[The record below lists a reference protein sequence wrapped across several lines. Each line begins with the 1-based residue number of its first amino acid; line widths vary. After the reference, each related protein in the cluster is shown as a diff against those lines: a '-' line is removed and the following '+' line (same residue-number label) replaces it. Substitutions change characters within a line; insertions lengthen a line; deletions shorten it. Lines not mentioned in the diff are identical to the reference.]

1 MTAKEI
7 RETNHIRWKDPWAW
21 MERMRGKRWEAL
33 LRDEK
38 RRHQTLLEQPAVA
51 SVAPRM
57 KQELTDAHQYLYLSG
72 CTVGGGL
79 VDIVMTPE
87 PQFYWK
93 RSWHKRYKKAYD
105 LDVDQEHV
113 WYVTGTDTPYVQ
125 EIICEDHSGK
135 RKWSKHDV
143 ASEVAVVNNQCY
155 YIRSE
160 EKESTSR
167 LYTCDART
175 GRQERILYEEK
186 RQERSLELVKAAD
199 HTLYLVSED
208 PSQGQTFLIQTHD
221 HPRVRPVFQG
231 TQFQMPLGKG
241 TALVR
246 HSIDSP
252 WVAEGHP
259 LSDWK
264 LPPPHEEIGWANA
277 VTGHVVTIHEGSET
291 LWFCA
296 PFTAPKPLLRL
307 KAGSFFYHVWEAWE
321 NTPHQHV
328 MVQSPFQTP
337 CILRALHEKVV
348 RVPSTWP
355 IQRPVRFP
363 ALEVHKSH
371 TLSADGTPVSYV
383 TVYQKGTTPKAQVVY
398 VYGAYGL
405 SSLIQWPHAYW
416 YPLLKRGWAMVYAFV
431 RGGGDDTE
439 AWADAARR
447 EHRLRSIEDYE
458 AVIRASQ
465 RQLRLGPQKT
475 VLYGRSAGG
484 VPVGAVV
491 ARWPKGEMAGAA
503 FTEVPYV
510 DVLRTSTN
518 PQLPL
523 TVGEYKEFGNP
534 SSRLVNLNT
543 LLRVSPVNALPAEG
557 APGVFVLTRV
567 GLEDRQVFAYE
578 SFKWIQRLRGSAA
591 TKSTATTSA
600 ASDSSQGREEDTKG
614 KFIAWERKE
623 EHVYRPSVYPHFRGL
638 DLAVLDAWVEGRLR
652 LSSPASSPA
661 SSPPS
666 PCVKKI

>member
-7 RETNHIRWKDPWAW
+7 RETDHIRWKDPWAW
-21 MERMRGKRWEAL
+21 MERMRGKRWEGL

-38 RRHQTLLEQPAVA
+38 RRHQTLLRSPAVA
-51 SVAPRM
+51 SLAPRM
-57 KQELTDAHQYLYLSG
+57 KQELADAHQYLYLSG
-72 CTVGGGL
+72 FTVGGGL
-79 VDIVMTPE
+79 VDVVMTPE
-87 PQFYWK
+87 PQFAWK

-125 EIICEDHSGK
+125 ELICEDHSGK
-135 RKWSKHDV
+135 KKWSKHDV
-143 ASEVAVVNNQCY
+143 ASEVAVVGDKCY

-186 RQERSLELVKAAD
+186 RKERSLELVKGAG
-199 HTLYLVSED
+199 HTLYLLSED
-208 PSQGQTFLIQTHD
+208 TSQGQTFLIHD
-221 HPRVRPVFQG
+221 QDHVRPVFQG

-241 TALVR
+241 AALVR
-246 HSIDSP
+246 HSIHTP
-252 WVAEGHP
+252 WVAQGSP
-259 LSDWK
+259 VSDWK
-264 LPPPHEEIGWANA
+264 LPPPQEEIVWANA

-296 PFTAPKPLLRL
+296 PFAPPTPLLRL

-321 NTPHQHV
+321 NAPQQHF
-328 MVQSPFQTP
+328 MVQSPFHIP
-337 CILRALHEKVV
+337 CMIRVLREKVV
-348 RVPSTWP
+348 RVPSSWP
-355 IQRPVRFP
+355 ISRPVAFKP
-363 ALEVHKSH
+363 LEVHKGH
-371 TLSADGTPVSYV
+371 TLSADGTSVSYV
-383 TVYQKGTTPKAQVVY
+383 TVYQQGTTPKAQVVY

-447 EHRLRSIEDYE
+447 ENRLRSIEDYE
-458 AVIRASQ
+458 AVIHASQ
-465 RQLRLGPQKT
+465 RNLRLSPQKT

-534 SSRLVNLNT
+534 SKRIVNLNT

-578 SFKWIQRLRGSAA
+578 SFKWVQRLRGSAA
-591 TKSTATTSA
+591 TSHL
-600 ASDSSQGREEDTKG
+600 EEDAKG

-638 DLAVLDAWVEGRLR
+638 DLAVLDAWAEGRLR
-652 LSSPASSPA
+652 LSASPSSSSPSS